1 MEMIPNSP
9 KMRFLPQNE
18 SQVFSLNNISNWIL
32 KNPHEKIYNKLVR
45 STGTS
50 PAQQQVFFTGVVE
63 LIVYMEH
70 SNGNKVNHFW
80 KYENPE
86 TGEKV
91 DQITPFF
98 DAMKKARLM

>member
-1 MEMIPNSP
+1 MP
-9 KMRFLPQNE
+9 KNE
-18 SQVFSLNNISNWIL
+18 SHVFSLNNISNWTL
-32 KNPHEKIYNKLVR
+32 KNPGSLIYNKLV
-45 STGTS
+45 SVTSGTR

-70 SNGNKVNHFW
+70 SNGIKLNHFW
-80 KYENPE
+80 KYEDPE